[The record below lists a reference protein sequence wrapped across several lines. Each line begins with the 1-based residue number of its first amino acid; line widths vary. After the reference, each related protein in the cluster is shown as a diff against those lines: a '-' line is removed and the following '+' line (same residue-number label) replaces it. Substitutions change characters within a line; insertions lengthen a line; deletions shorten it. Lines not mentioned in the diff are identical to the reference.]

1 MNRRDLIKA
10 LGLMGASMTIPSFA
24 AKQSFAANIS
34 ARELRNA
41 RAIINGE
48 INFIAPASLPTVIN
62 IYMYGG
68 PSELAGN
75 LLNIEDITGAKGSKG
90 MSQNDY
96 KVARPDITQTFKRAD
111 NSGQITGNSL
121 WKNAGGLIM
130 EDLIAGNQMSIYR
143 TINRVE
149 GDTKAHRESIFTAQ
163 TGGLATMSTPG
174 IGTTLAAIL
183 RVKMADKFEN
193 PDPTKQPIMPFVT
206 FESQPVSYDLGD
218 ISLPPQLRAVSIS
231 SDLRNPYGYARA
243 FNDNSS
249 SPPDCIVDGKAQ
261 ACSSALGQLAD
272 AVSGGYSPNYGRY
285 VSAFSRRADLNVKFD
300 ATFNN
305 LAGRM
310 PAADANGAFGTLNNN
325 NVQNTADTSFFLQD
339 ALNANT
345 TAIKQG
351 SLSFSS
357 GFGAT
362 LRNAVLFAL
371 VNKDTRFI
379 TLSTGGLGGWDD
391 HDNSIVKYEQRMQ
404 TLMSDLRNA
413 VRLLRAG
420 TATGGV
426 ADVNSARN
434 DVVINVF
441 GEFGRNVNLNGSMG
455 WDHGNNMNLYTL
467 GGHYTPGVSG
477 VPGRTLGQV
486 VGTTKVVGSG
496 NDNRLYTTP
505 DLAKDARTFQP
516 YSIAATVYK
525 YFGVQNPNVL
535 TADPMLAPNGYG
547 PIDG

>member
-10 LGLMGASMTIPSFA
+10 LGLMGASVTIPSFL
-24 AKQSFAANIS
+24 AKQGFAANIS
-34 ARELRNA
+34 TRELRNA
-41 RAIINGE
+41 RAIVNGE
-48 INFIAPASLPTVIN
+48 IDFIAPASLPTVIN

-75 LLNIEDITGAKGSKG
+75 LLNIEDITGPLGSKG

-130 EDLIAGNQMSIYR
+130 EDLITDKQMSIYR
-143 TINRVE
+143 TINRVQ

-163 TGGLATMSTPG
+163 TGGLATMNTPG

-193 PDPTKQPIMPFVT
+193 PDPTQQPIMPFVT

-218 ISLPPQLRAVSIS
+218 IGLPPQLRAVSLG
-231 SDLRNPYGYARA
+231 SDLKNPYGYARA
-243 FNDNSS
+243 FNSNFSAA
-249 SPPDCIVDGKAQ
+249 PDCIVGGKTQ
-261 ACSSALGQLAD
+261 ACSSVLGQLAD
-272 AVSGGYSPNYGRY
+272 AVSGGYSPSYGRY
-285 VSAFSRRADLNVKFD
+285 VTAFGRRADLNEKFD
-300 ATFNN
+300 AMFTN
-305 LAGRM
+305 LTGRM
-310 PAADANGAFGTLNNN
+310 PATGVGGAFGTLNNN
-325 NVQNTADTSFFLQD
+325 NVPNTADTSFFLQD
-339 ALNANT
+339 GLGTNT

-357 GFGAT
+357 GFGVT

-391 HDNSIVKYEQRMQ
+391 HDNSIVKYEQRMLA
-404 TLMSDLRNA
+404 LMSDLRNA
-413 VRLLRAG
+413 IRLLRTG
-420 TATGGV
+420 TVTGTTP
-426 ADVNSARN
+426 DNNARN

-467 GGHYTPGVSG
+467 GGHYVPGASG

-486 VGTTKVVGSG
+486 VGATKVVGSG

-547 PIDG
+547 PIES